1 MKKFWLLVI
10 FLAFGL
16 PIFSFVNA
24 QMATDLSI
32 SPPSVE
38 INAKPGEK
46 TRIQIKFFNRSLEPV
61 SGFIKKADFIVSDK
75 DGTPNLIDTS
85 SVNNRYAASKW
96 LTTSLDKVT
105 IAANSPYTTDVFIDV
120 PFDVSSCGHYA
131 AVYFEPNSPELGNKK
146 TGSPISFKLASLISI
161 NVATGQ
167 CKEKAHISKFQAP
180 LFVENGPIPISLEIL
195 NRSDFHISPQG
206 YLNISNIFD
215 RPIDYKTLDKNNIFP
230 DAIRRYDVNLGSR
243 WMFGRYKINFSA
255 GYGKTGQNLT
265 STVYAW
271 VFPWRI
277 ILVVIL
283 TITLIIFIINN
294 LFKRLSTKESI
305 LEGEIEKEKQEIEEL
320 KQELRKKRD

>member
-1 MKKFWLLVI
+1 MKKFWLLII

-16 PIFSFVNA
+16 PILSIANA
-24 QMATDLSI
+24 QIVTDLSI

-46 TRIQIKFFNRSLEPV
+46 TRTQIKFFNRSLEPV

-96 LTTSLDKVT
+96 LTTSLDRVT

-120 PFDVSSCGHYA
+120 PTNVSSCGHYA
-131 AVYFEPNSPELGNKK
+131 AVYFQPSLPEMGNKK

-161 NVATGQ
+161 NVAAGQ
-167 CKEKAHISKFQAP
+167 CKEKAHVSKFQTP
-180 LFVENGPIPISLEIL
+180 LFLEYGPIPVSFEIL
-195 NRSDFHISPQG
+195 NRSDYHISPQG
-206 YLNISNIFD
+206 YLNISNVFD
-215 RPIDYKTLDKNNIFP
+215 HPTDYKTLDKNNIFP
-230 DAIRRYDVNLGSR
+230 DAIRRYNVNLGSK
-243 WMFGRYKINFSA
+243 WMFGRYKISFSA
-255 GYGKTGQNLT
+255 GYGKTGQSLT
-265 STVYAW
+265 SATYTW

-277 ILVVIL
+277 FLVIVL
-283 TITLIIFIINN
+283 TIALIIFVINS

-305 LEGEIEKEKQEIEEL
+305 LEGEIEKEKQEIEKL